1 MESNASF
8 FTSKMV
14 KSTISLLRY
23 NLVKEDLN
31 HIGNK
36 GCKFL
41 SKTEMDNLTTISLG
55 LF

>member
-1 MESNASF
+1 MERNALF
-8 FTSKMV
+8 LTSKMA

-41 SKTEMDNLTTISLG
+41 SKIEMDNLTTITLG
-55 LF
+55 LI